1 MSIGGPLPVP
11 SSCAMTGACPGRRF
25 QGLSQIRQTVRSW
38 LSATTVRHPAFAP
51 ISILLISLAIRTPW
65 ALAAHVTP
73 LADSNGYDHQAMRLL
88 SGGHWGTLLLGA
100 YRTPGYSLF
109 LAGLYHC
116 FGHSLKAAAVAQ
128 GILGGITSALVFML
142 AARVVSR
149 RAASAAGMLHAL
161 SPEAIAYVP
170 LLWTETLA
178 TFLTIS
184 GLTLLTHIRKG
195 SMLSDHRFI
204 AAGGMV
210 FGLSVLVR
218 PAAVF
223 LLPGCL
229 LAVLVVGGPAWR
241 RRVGALFVVVA
252 AVALTLTP
260 WFVRNYRLGLGPAVL
275 STCAGLNLLLGN
287 NDLATTGGNCPALK
301 TSRANHVSRADYAT
315 EREWNSRC
323 TQAALKW
330 IRANPGRY
338 ARLCLVR
345 LWRVVGPEPADYVA
359 AYLVPS
365 AANDAIISG
374 VWFSRRAGHRDAD
387 LIRQSEE
394 LTRPRE
400 RLLRLLRMLV
410 VPLSL
415 VALLMALPRWRQFS
429 PVLLPWGSY
438 VLGISLT
445 CAMNRYRVP
454 VEPLLYVPLGALIA
468 GIFFRTHDFP
478 WPRERISLACLAV
491 AAILVFALLDGYG
504 ATKGLYV
511 VPLKEA
517 PAPNVTG
524 YRFTRVSFTGTPE
537 RFKSRF
543 DYGAKEVRVTRSG
556 KGLRC
561 DVVATVRLRGGHYG
575 GVTFPVSGAD
585 ALRLD
590 IEFLKPDNISAAVII
605 GRGKTGEVGTWKW
618 SFRPEQPPSS
628 RRSYVLVRGQPTGY
642 FEWTQG
648 SEEPPQ
654 IVEVLMRVRPG
665 GEAGFILH
673 GAEVGHAP
681 EPVGATS
688 AQVAIGPSSR

>member
-1 MSIGGPLPVP
+1 
-11 SSCAMTGACPGRRF
+11 MTGASSRRRF
-25 QGLSQIRQTVRSW
+25 HGLSQIPQTVRSW
-38 LSATTVRHPAFAP
+38 LSAATVRHPAFAP
-51 ISILLISLAIRTPW
+51 ISILLISLAIRIPW

-73 LADSNGYDHQAMRLL
+73 FADSRGYDRQAMKLL
-88 SGGHWGTLLLGA
+88 SGEHFGTLLHDA

-128 GILGGITSALVFML
+128 AILGGITSALVFML

-184 GLTLLTHIRKG
+184 GLTLLTHIRRG

-210 FGLSVLVR
+210 LGLSVLVR
-218 PAAVF
+218 PAAVL

-229 LAVLVVGGPAWR
+229 LAVLVVRGAAWR
-241 RRVGALFVVVA
+241 RRVTAVFLVVA
-252 AVALTLTP
+252 AAALTLTP
-260 WFVRNYRLGLGPAVL
+260 WFVRNYRLGLGPVAL
-275 STCAGLNLLLGN
+275 STSGGVNLLMGN
-287 NDLATTGGNCPALK
+287 NDLATRGGTCPLAQI
-301 TSRANHVSRADYAT
+301 RRADYAS
-315 EREWNSRC
+315 ESEWNSGC

-345 LWRVVGPEPADYVA
+345 LWRIVGPEPADLVA

-374 VWFSRRAGHRDAD
+374 AWFSRRAGHRDSD
-387 LIRQSEE
+387 LIRRSEE
-394 LTRPRE
+394 LKRTRGRP
-400 RLLRLLRMLV
+400 LRLLRMLV

-415 VALLMALPRWRQFS
+415 LALLMALPRWRQFS

-445 CAMNRYRVP
+445 FAMNRFRVP

-468 GIFFRTHDFP
+468 GIFFRTHDFA

-517 PAPNVTG
+517 PTPNVTG
-524 YRFTRVSFTGTPE
+524 YRFTRVSFAGRPE
-537 RFKSRF
+537 RFKSR
-543 DYGAKEVRVTRSG
+543 YRSRAKEVRVTASG
-556 KGLRC
+556 EGLRC
-561 DVVATVRLRGGHYG
+561 DVVAPPDPRGGHYG
-575 GVTFPVSGAD
+575 GVTFPASGAD

-605 GRGKTGEVGTWKW
+605 GRGETGRVATWKW
-618 SFRPEQPPSS
+618 SLRPEQPPSG

-642 FEWTQG
+642 FKWTQG

-654 IVEVLMRVRPG
+654 IVEVLIAVRPG
-665 GEAGFILH
+665 REAGFILH

-681 EPVGATS
+681 EPIGATS
-688 AQVAIGPSSR
+688 AEVAIGPSSR